1 MQMNG
6 QVVAKL
12 MQARQQGT
20 PALAMDYMGGTLV
33 SELLPRYSMA
43 TKSGLTY
50 SAVGLGVTDFAAAT
64 SMSGF
69 ILYNPAGSGIDA
81 HFTKAFGQFIVSSP
95 NETDLLIGVVRNQA
109 TAPTGTTAL
118 TVQNNYVGSTANAG
132 GAVQAFS
139 VATLASAPVALLP
152 VLHNAAAIAATGE
165 DPGFYID
172 LEGSLILGPG
182 ACICLMA
189 QGGTSASAAL
199 NAAMEWV
206 ELPI

>member
-1 MQMNG
+1 MNG
-6 QVVAKL
+6 QVVSKL
-12 MQARQQGT
+12 PQARQQGT
-20 PALAMDYMGGTLV
+20 PALSLDYVGGTLV
-33 SELLPRYSMA
+33 SELLPRYSMVN
-43 TKSGLTY
+43 KSGLMY
-50 SAVGLGVTDFAAAT
+50 SAVGLAVTDFAAAA
-64 SMSGF
+64 SMSGL
-69 ILYNPAGSGIDA
+69 ILYNPAGSGVDA

-109 TAPTGTTAL
+109 TPPTTTTAIA
-118 TVQNNYVGSTANAG
+118 VQNNYIGSNANTA

-152 VLHNAAAIAATGE
+152 VLHNTAAIATTGE
-165 DPGFYID
+165 DQGFYID

-182 ACICLMA
+182 ACVCLMS

-199 NAAMEWV
+199 NAAFEWV